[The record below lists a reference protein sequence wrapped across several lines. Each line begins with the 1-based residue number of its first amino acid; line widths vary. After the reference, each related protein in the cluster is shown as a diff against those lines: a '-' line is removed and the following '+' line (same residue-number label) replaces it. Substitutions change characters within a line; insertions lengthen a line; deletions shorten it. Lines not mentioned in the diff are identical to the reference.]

1 MIRTN
6 LKLYTWTGQ
15 NWSKRSNTH
24 LSSQLSGYL
33 QHKYLQ
39 GFELEMVNWLF
50 CASYLPPCGGYGKNN
65 KQLPMEMVYPPL
77 HQGGKKPPPI
87 QQIWFMSSPQL
98 GTTSLHPNISA
109 LKQVCRDVQHYC
121 TLPANPDWHTPGA
134 SLPQKEFI
142 SCSLQILPPLC
153 SPNPISYHPTLP
165 IADA

>member
-15 NWSKRSNTH
+15 NWSKQSNTH

-50 CASYLPPCGGYGKNN
+50 CGSYLPPCGDMEKITNNFQWRWCILLCIKEGKNHRLFN
-65 KQLPMEMVYPPL
+65 KSDLCQAL
-77 HQGGKKPPPI
+77 K
-87 QQIWFMSSPQL
+87 L

-109 LKQVCRDVQHYC
+109 LKQVYRDVQHYC

-134 SLPQKEFI
+134 SLPQQEFI